1 MEIYLKNIG
10 KVKEAR
16 VVIEGIT
23 VIAGEN
29 DSGKSTVGKA
39 LFAMMNGFYD
49 WKEKVAQERF
59 KVVHSELSSYI
70 SKEFGRNRK
79 LVSKE
84 LTQEFLELVES
95 TSGDLEKCTSF
106 LEEYLENE
114 GLSSPSVECNE
125 VKRLVAEVFLED
137 GLIGSELMEYLFH
150 KEFDGQVN
158 HIFTEEKGELTLHIG
173 EQRYEVTFEN
183 NAIHSM
189 PSPQGEPPEAIYVD
203 APFVMDELSLYLE
216 KSSWGSVED
225 HRSHLMSKLVGAKE
239 EETVLR
245 RKVVEHE
252 LEEVLSYFEEVCPEE
267 MSKKGRSQFYY
278 GKQSEGKVLKVK
290 NLSAGLKSFLIL
302 KTLLLQGQ
310 LSHGSTII
318 FDEPEIHLHPQ
329 WQLLFAE
336 VLVLIAEKFHLNV
349 LLTTHSP
356 YFLEAMEVYTQKH
369 GVAKDTRYY
378 LAENQQQSSVLREVT
393 GKLDEIYQ
401 LLAKPIQEL
410 EDLSAYEY

>member
-1 MEIYLKNIG
+1 MEIFLKNIG

-16 VVIEGIT
+16 VVVEGIT

-49 WKEKVAQERF
+49 WQEKVDEERF

-79 LVSKE
+79 LISKE
-84 LTQEFLELVES
+84 LTQDFLALVRS
-95 TSGDLEKCTSF
+95 TQGDLEKSTAF

-114 GLSSPSVECNE
+114 GLSSPKVECNE

-137 GLIGSELMEYLFH
+137 QMIGGELMEYLFH

-158 HIFTEEKGELTLHIG
+158 HIFSEEKGALSLTLG
-173 EQRYEVTFEN
+173 EQKYEVSFEK
-183 NAIHSM
+183 NAISAF
-189 PSPQGEPPEAIYVD
+189 SSTQGESPEAIYVD

-225 HRSHLMSKLVGAKE
+225 HRSHLMSKLVGGKE
-239 EETVLR
+239 DVTPLR
-245 RKVVEHE
+245 RKMVEKE
-252 LEEVLSYFEEVCPEE
+252 LEEVLSYFQDVCPEE
-267 MSKKGRSQFYY
+267 MTKKGSSQFYY
-278 GKQSEGKVLKVK
+278 GKQSEGKGLKVK

-336 VLVLIAEKFHLNV
+336 VLVLIAEKFSLNV

-356 YFLEAMEVYTQKH
+356 YFLEAMELYTAKH
-369 GVAKDTRYY
+369 GVAKNTRYY
-378 LAENQQQSSVLREVT
+378 LAENEEQSSVLREVT
-393 GKLDEIYQ
+393 GNLEEIYQ

-410 EDLSAYEY
+410 EDLSAYDY